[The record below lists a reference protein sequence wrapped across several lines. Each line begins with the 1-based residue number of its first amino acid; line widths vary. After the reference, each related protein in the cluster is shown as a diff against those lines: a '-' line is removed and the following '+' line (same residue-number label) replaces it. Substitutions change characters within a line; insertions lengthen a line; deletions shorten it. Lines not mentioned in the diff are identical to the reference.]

1 MEQSAGAESH
11 FLTPTTV
18 DVGMVNGISEAYGN
32 AGLILRVTPPSPEEI
47 AALPE
52 GSVLIGLLKP
62 FEDKARLAAL
72 NARKITAFSLEL
84 LPRIS
89 RAQSMDALSS
99 QASCAGYQCGLIAAA
114 RCTKFFPM
122 LTTAAGTIRPARVLV
137 IGAGV
142 AGLQA
147 IATCKRLGAM
157 VEAYDVRSAARE
169 QIESLGAKFVD
180 TGVSA
185 DGAGGYARD
194 LTAEEKA
201 QQTEKLAKAVAMS
214 DVVIT
219 TAAIPGKKAPII
231 ITTDMISRMKYGA
244 IIVDMAAES
253 GGNCALTQPGEH
265 VIANDVNIH
274 GPLNLPSRMPTH
286 ASELYAKNIYN
297 FISPW
302 IKDGELVFDWSDEVV
317 AGTLLCKDGAT
328 VHGKI
333 KQILEK
339 PDGRPARA
347 LYLHARRLHR
357 LRDHRQGAGHPAHA
371 ADVRFQ
377 LHPRRRVVG
386 AMIMLGSAD
395 TPLQQAI
402 GFFAVALGAANAAGG
417 YVVTERMLAMF
428 KKKDGCVM
436 TLPLYVQGAWFP
448 APCSSSRPERHEFAG
463 QCAQGHRLGRLR
475 HADRHCRH
483 FPRPRP
489 EEHRADG
496 TGAGHRGGGCLDFR
510 QEGQDDRHAADG
522 RHLQRHGRRCG
533 GGDCRHRV
541 RQGATHSTGSRRWA
555 CSAR

>member
-1 MEQSAGAESH
+1 MSLSIAVVRERLPGESRVALVPETAKKFAALGARLRMEQSAGIESH
-11 FLTPTTV
+11 FLDTDYAEV
-18 DVGMVNGISEAYGN
+18 SMVGGIAEAY
-32 AGLILRVTPPSPEEI
+32 ADAQLILRVTPPSAEEI

-157 VEAYDVRSAARE
+157 VDAYDVRSAARE

-180 TGVSA
+180 TGVAA
-185 DGAGGYARD
+185 DGAGGYARE

-201 QQTEKLAKAVAMS
+201 QQTEKLAKAVAQA

-219 TAAIPGKKAPII
+219 TASIPGKKAPII
-231 ITTDMISRMKYGA
+231 ITTDMIGRMKYGA

-253 GGNCALTQPGEH
+253 GGNCVMTQPGEH

-286 ASELYAKNIYN
+286 ASELYAKNLYN
-297 FISPW
+297 FLSPW
-302 IKDGELVFDWSDEVV
+302 IKDGNLEFDWSDEVV
-317 AGTLLCKDGAT
+317 AGTLLCRNGET
-328 VHGKI
+328 VHAGVK
-333 KQILEK
+333 KMLEE
-339 PDGRPARA
+339 
-347 LYLHARRLHR
+347 
-357 LRDHRQGAGHPAHA
+357 
-371 ADVRFQ
+371 V
-377 LHPRRRVVG
+377 
-386 AMIMLGSAD
+386 
-395 TPLQQAI
+395 
-402 GFFAVALGAANAAGG
+402 
-417 YVVTERMLAMF
+417 
-428 KKKDGCVM
+428 
-436 TLPLYVQGAWFP
+436 
-448 APCSSSRPERHEFAG
+448 
-463 QCAQGHRLGRLR
+463 
-475 HADRHCRH
+475 
-483 FPRPRP
+483 
-489 EEHRADG
+489 
-496 TGAGHRGGGCLDFR
+496 
-510 QEGQDDRHAADG
+510 
-522 RHLQRHGRRCG
+522 
-533 GGDCRHRV
+533 
-541 RQGATHSTGSRRWA
+541 
-555 CSAR
+555 

>member
-1 MEQSAGAESH
+1 MPITIGVARERVPGEHRVALTPETSKKFQALGAKVMLEINAGLESH
-11 FLTPTTV
+11 FMDAGYEGVGLAGENATV
-18 DVGMVNGISEAYGN
+18 YAES
-32 AGLILRVTPPSPEEI
+32 GLVLRVTPPSPEEI

-72 NARKITAFSLEL
+72 NARKITAFALEL

-99 QASCAGYQCGLIAAA
+99 QGSCAGYQCGLIAAA

-185 DGAGGYARD
+185 DGVGGYARE

-201 QQTEKLAKAVAMS
+201 AQTEKLAKAVAMS

-231 ITTDMISRMKYGA
+231 ITVDMIKRMKYGA

-286 ASELYAKNIYN
+286 ASELYAKNLYN

-302 IKDGELVFDWSDEVV
+302 IKDGELAFDWEDDVV
-317 AGTLLCKDGAT
+317 AGTLLCKDGVT
-328 VHGKI
+328 VHPVV
-333 KQILEK
+333 KQVM
-339 PDGRPARA
+339 G
-347 LYLHARRLHR
+347 
-357 LRDHRQGAGHPAHA
+357 
-371 ADVRFQ
+371 
-377 LHPRRRVVG
+377 
-386 AMIMLGSAD
+386 D
-395 TPLQQAI
+395 T
-402 GFFAVALGAANAAGG
+402 GGNA
-417 YVVTERMLAMF
+417 
-428 KKKDGCVM
+428 
-436 TLPLYVQGAWFP
+436 
-448 APCSSSRPERHEFAG
+448 
-463 QCAQGHRLGRLR
+463 
-475 HADRHCRH
+475 
-483 FPRPRP
+483 
-489 EEHRADG
+489 
-496 TGAGHRGGGCLDFR
+496 
-510 QEGQDDRHAADG
+510 
-522 RHLQRHGRRCG
+522 
-533 GGDCRHRV
+533 
-541 RQGATHSTGSRRWA
+541 
-555 CSAR
+555 

>member
-1 MEQSAGAESH
+1 MPITIGVARERVPGEHRVALAPETCKKFQALGARVVLENDVGLESH
-11 FLTPTTV
+11 FMDAGYEGATFVQGVPAV
-18 DVGMVNGISEAYGN
+18 YGP
-32 AGLILRVTPPSPEEI
+32 AGLILRVTPPSAEEI

-62 FEDKARLAAL
+62 FEDQARLAAL
-72 NARKITAFSLEL
+72 NAKKITAFALEL

-157 VEAYDVRSAARE
+157 VDAYDVRAAARE

-201 QQTEKLAKAVAMS
+201 QQTEKLAKAIALS

-231 ITTDMISRMKYGA
+231 ITTDMIARMKYGA

-286 ASELYAKNIYN
+286 ASELYAKNLYN
-297 FISPW
+297 FLSPW
-302 IKDGELVFDWSDEVV
+302 IKDGELVFDWEDEVV
-317 AGTLLCKDGAT
+317 AGTLLCKDGLT
-328 VHGKI
+328 VHPTV
-333 KQILEK
+333 KQVL
-339 PDGRPARA
+339 G
-347 LYLHARRLHR
+347 
-357 LRDHRQGAGHPAHA
+357 GA
-371 ADVRFQ
+371 
-377 LHPRRRVVG
+377 
-386 AMIMLGSAD
+386 
-395 TPLQQAI
+395 
-402 GFFAVALGAANAAGG
+402 
-417 YVVTERMLAMF
+417 
-428 KKKDGCVM
+428 
-436 TLPLYVQGAWFP
+436 
-448 APCSSSRPERHEFAG
+448 
-463 QCAQGHRLGRLR
+463 
-475 HADRHCRH
+475 
-483 FPRPRP
+483 
-489 EEHRADG
+489 
-496 TGAGHRGGGCLDFR
+496 
-510 QEGQDDRHAADG
+510 
-522 RHLQRHGRRCG
+522 
-533 GGDCRHRV
+533 
-541 RQGATHSTGSRRWA
+541 
-555 CSAR
+555 